1 MADSLLIELLTE
13 ELPPKSL
20 ARLSEAFHRNLVA
33 GLRKEGFLAG
43 EARTRAFATP
53 RRLAVWVEQVLDR
66 QPDRLV
72 ERKGP
77 AVAAGFDAAGN
88 LTPALAGFARSC
100 GVEVDGLGRERD
112 AKGEYFVFRTQKP
125 GEPLHDH
132 LARLVEAAL
141 KALPV
146 QKLMR
151 WGEREV
157 EFVRPVHGLVML
169 HGRRLVPGTVLG
181 VASRATTCGHR
192 FLTAGPIPIPHGDQY
207 EQILQAQGRVLAD
220 FQARREEI
228 ERRLVAAAH
237 PSALDDPADLITEV
251 TALVEYPA
259 IYEGRFSPD
268 FLSVPQECLSLSMKS
283 HQKYFPLKDA
293 AGRLEPR
300 FLMVSNLPTDQPAE
314 IIHGN
319 ERVLRARLSDAKF
332 FFDQDRKQPLE
343 ARVERLGDVVY
354 HNKLG
359 TQLER
364 VRRIAKLAGEIALAL
379 GADAEAASRAAWLCK
394 ADLLTDMV
402 GEFPELQG
410 VMGAYY
416 ARHDGEPETVARA
429 IEGHYH
435 PRFAGDTLPADD
447 VSASLA
453 LADKLDTLVGIFGVG
468 LVPTGDRDPFALRRH
483 ALGVLRILVE
493 TPLPLDLVQWLTAAS
508 AQFADQTLND
518 GVVVDLHDFILER
531 LRYWLREQG
540 FEPDEV
546 EAVVAQRPTRV
557 DRVGARLQAVRSFKG
572 LPEAQAL
579 AAAHK
584 RIHNIL
590 KKAPPPVG
598 QPDVALLEAG
608 AERALFDTVNTLSP
622 RVRSLVENEDYEGAL
637 KALAGVR
644 AQVDAFFED
653 VLVMADDEAVRHN
666 RLALLAWLG
675 ELMNQV
681 ADLSRLAV

>member
-20 ARLSEAFHRNLVA
+20 GRLSGAFQRNLVA
-33 GLRKEGFLAG
+33 GLQREGFLAD
-43 EARTRAFATP
+43 EARARAFATP

-66 QPDRLV
+66 QPDRLI

-77 AVAAGFDAAGN
+77 AVAAGFDAAGA

-100 GVEVDGLGRERD
+100 GVDVDSLGRERD
-112 AKGEYFVFRTQKP
+112 AKGEYFVFRRQKP

-132 LARLVEAAL
+132 LARLVEEAL

-146 QKLMR
+146 HKLMR
-151 WGEREV
+151 WGERDV

-181 VASRATTCGHR
+181 VASRASTCGHR
-192 FLTAGPIPIPHGDQY
+192 FLAAGPIPVPHGDQY
-207 EQILQAQGRVLAD
+207 EQILQAQGWVMAD

-228 ERRLVAAAH
+228 ERQLLAAAH
-237 PSALDDPADLITEV
+237 PSALDDPSDLITEV
-251 TALVEYPA
+251 AALVEYPA
-259 IYEGRFSPD
+259 VYEGRFSPD

-300 FLMVSNLPTDQPAE
+300 FLMVSNLPTDHPAE

-343 ARVERLGDVVY
+343 ARVARLGDVVY

-364 VRRIAKLAGEIALAL
+364 VQRIGKLAGEIALAL
-379 GADAEAASRAAWLCK
+379 GTDAEAASRAAWLCK

-416 ARHDGEPETVARA
+416 ARHDGEPEAVARA

-453 LADKLDTLVGIFGVG
+453 LADKLDTLVGIFGIG

-483 ALGVLRILVE
+483 ALGVLRILIE
-493 TPLPLDLVQWLTAAS
+493 TPLPLDLVQWLAAAS

-546 EAVVAQRPTRV
+546 EAVVGQRPTRV
-557 DRVGARLQAVRSFKG
+557 DRVGARLQAVRSFKR

-579 AAAHK
+579 ASAHK

-598 QPDVALLEAG
+598 RPDVALLEAG
-608 AERALFDTVNTLSP
+608 AERTLFDTVNALSP
-622 RVRSLVENEDYEGAL
+622 RVHSLVENEDYEGAL

-644 AQVDAFFED
+644 VQVDAFFED
-653 VLVMADDEAVRHN
+653 VLVMADEETVRHN